1 MFLVLGNR
9 LIWLWSC
16 TASYTLYKSYIIWNG
31 KACNNHI
38 SSKYYG
44 LYGLNHIVCL
54 CSHMFILVLTVKL
67 FTALLFFRKCS
78 TDAKTVFILLKI
90 QIGLYISHL
99 IEVFEPSVLIFLFG
113 PLPTKGFQSD
123 TQIRMVPVNTI
134 CVTIEIHLTRIS
146 MW

>member
-1 MFLVLGNR
+1 MH
-9 LIWLWSC
+9 C
-16 TASYTLYKSYIIWNG
+16 TNCTSFGIEKHAIIIFQAN
-31 KACNNHI
+31 I
-38 SSKYYG
+38 IVS
-44 LYGLNHIVCL
+44 GLNHIVCL

-67 FTALLFFRKCS
+67 FTALLFFRKRS

-99 IEVFEPSVLIFLFG
+99 IEVFEPTVLIFLFG

-146 MW
+146 M

>member
-1 MFLVLGNR
+1 VFLVLGNR

-16 TASYTLYKSYIIWNG
+16 TASYALYKLYIIWNG
-31 KACNNHI
+31 KPCNNHI
-38 SSKYYG
+38 SSKYYS

-90 QIGLYISHL
+90 QIGLYISQL